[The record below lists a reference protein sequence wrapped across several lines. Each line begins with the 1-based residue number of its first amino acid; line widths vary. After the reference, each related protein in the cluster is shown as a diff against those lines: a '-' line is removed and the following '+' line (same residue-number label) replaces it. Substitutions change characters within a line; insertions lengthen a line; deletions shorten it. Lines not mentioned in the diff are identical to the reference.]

1 MKNAIAS
8 VMLFLAATGTAQ
20 ADYYHQRQHGPHRGG
35 PGYNWVAPLVIGG
48 VVGYALTRPAA
59 PPPPVVV
66 APPYNAPY
74 GFHWET
80 IVDAGCN
87 CYRTVLVQNY

>member
-1 MKNAIAS
+1 MKKTITS
-8 VMLFLAATGTAQ
+8 VVLLLAVTGTAH
-20 ADYYHQRQHGPHRGG
+20 ADYYHHRQHGPHRGG
-35 PGYNWVAPLVIGG
+35 PSYGWVAPLVIGG
-48 VVGYALTRPAA
+48 ALGYALSRPAA

-66 APPYNAPY
+66 APPYNAPN